1 MKRISILILALITLC
16 ACNTGGGNNS
26 HADVS
31 ICCPADNS
39 VNGYRTSSG
48 NSSAAA
54 GSMPDEIPIT
64 SVKPG
69 TGKSN
74 KKSGSFVGNKKSHVF
89 HKSSCA
95 SAKKDKGRKQKILF
109 NKRRGCFRGIFAL
122 RKLQAVIIF
131 RFLSHIIKQ

>member
-31 ICCPADNS
+31 VCCPADNS

-54 GSMPDEIPIT
+54 GSMPDEIPIPAL
-64 SVKPG
+64 SPAPA
-69 TGKSN
+69 N
-74 KKSGSFVGNKKSHVF
+74 QIKK
-89 HKSSCA
+89 A
-95 SAKKDKGRKQKILF
+95 E
-109 NKRRGCFRGIFAL
+109 AL
-122 RKLQAVIIF
+122 
-131 RFLSHIIKQ
+131 

>member
-1 MKRISILILALITLC
+1 MFLKERIQKAMKRISILILALITLC

-95 SAKKDKGRKQKILF
+95 SAKKTKDE
-109 NKRRGCFRGIFAL
+109 NKKYFSTRDEAL
-122 RKLQAVIIF
+122 SAGYSPCGSCKP
-131 RFLSHIIKQ
+131 